1 MSGNSIYVIKK
12 GQERVTLPDN
22 KSAQDLMYA
31 LNVLDCFEPVS
42 KQMINGNKMDLEL
55 YEICFLDKA
64 IKVVGLTDAERV
76 LHWMMIYGCRKVT
89 VEKLSQENEDDKN
102 NGI

>member
-1 MSGNSIYVIKK
+1 MSGNAIYVIKK

-31 LNVLDCFEPVS
+31 LNVLDCFEPIS

-55 YEICFLDKA
+55 YEVCFLDKA
-64 IKVVGLTDAERV
+64 VKVVGLSDAERV
-76 LHWMMIYGCRKVT
+76 LHWMMIYGCRKCSL
-89 VEKLSQENEDDKN
+89 EKLSEVSGE
-102 NGI
+102 